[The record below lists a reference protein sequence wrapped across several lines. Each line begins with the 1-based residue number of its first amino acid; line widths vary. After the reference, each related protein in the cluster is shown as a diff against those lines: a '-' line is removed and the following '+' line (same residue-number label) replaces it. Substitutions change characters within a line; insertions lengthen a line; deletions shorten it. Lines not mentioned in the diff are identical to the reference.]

1 MSTYITLKRLTGL
14 ILAVG
19 IGIIAS
25 SIAASERSLQVSAAQ
40 IVALAADQ
48 SLPDSQP
55 ILELSA
61 GQVNYSYV
69 SAYPTE
75 DKVVLYFYLKRKSKK
90 TDISQ
95 LFSQAIDGLR
105 KEIGVSEQKEG
116 GALIWEIAR
125 MFEGISDQR
134 IETIDILSDKM
145 VIVLEHRLEEGIV
158 LYKSAMTD
166 CVGALH
172 KIPDLKFLDYRRD
185 GVGTAIETDSCVSFG
200 EPYES
205 PDHEQ

>member
-1 MSTYITLKRLTGL
+1 MSTYITLKRITGV

-19 IGIIAS
+19 IGIITS

-40 IVALAADQ
+40 IIALAADQ

-61 GQVNYSYV
+61 AQVNYSYV
-69 SAYPTE
+69 SSYPTE
-75 DKVVLYFYLKRKSKK
+75 DKVVLYFYLKRKYKK
-90 TDISQ
+90 KDISQ

-125 MFEGISDQR
+125 MFEGISDKR
-134 IETIDILSDKM
+134 IETIDILSDKI

-166 CVGALH
+166 CVGELH

-200 EPYES
+200 EEYES